1 MNPFLNKLRVRQ
13 YFLIAE
19 HYLRDSVHIGS
30 SMMLTNFLLARNKE
44 TQKPLKLIDE
54 EQEKTQKE
62 LDKLV
67 KALSLQVFNLKTDQS
82 EEIDLDKSD
91 YDYIKSR
98 KIHFLEYQEYKH
110 DVDLINMDEV
120 ESVDLDEIGE
130 EFEQYQQI
138 FASDLFS
145 QRETAF

>member
-98 KIHFLEYQEYKH
+98 KIHFLENGSSY
-110 DVDLINMDEV
+110 
-120 ESVDLDEIGE
+120 S
-130 EFEQYQQI
+130 
-138 FASDLFS
+138 
-145 QRETAF
+145 